1 MIKNEIKAFL
11 TAVMF
16 YTRLPVPFL
25 FEHHPEYLN
34 RGTTWLTFIGWIV
47 GGVSALIF
55 LAAQMLFPATVA
67 ILFSMVAT
75 ILLTGAFH
83 EDGFADMCDG
93 FGGGYGKEQILN
105 IMKDSRLGTYGGAGL
120 ILMLLIKFSVLSNID
135 ARLIPLAMLAGHAFS
150 RWAPV
155 WLIKV
160 GKYVQ
165 RTDVKAKPVA
175 EGIGWPRLI
184 FSGVFAI
191 IPLFFLPEWS
201 IFWVIPVT
209 AAGIVFFFRYL
220 KKHIGGYTGDT
231 LGASQQLAEITFYL
245 VMLAAH
251 NG

>member
-25 FEHHPEYLN
+25 FEHHPEYLS

-120 ILMLLIKFSVLSNID
+120 IMMLLMKFSVLSNID

-155 WLIKV
+155 WLIKM
-160 GKYVQ
+160 
-165 RTDVKAKPVA
+165 
-175 EGIGWPRLI
+175 
-184 FSGVFAI
+184 
-191 IPLFFLPEWS
+191 
-201 IFWVIPVT
+201 
-209 AAGIVFFFRYL
+209 
-220 KKHIGGYTGDT
+220 GYTYNEPT
-231 LGASQQLAEITFYL
+231 LKPNRLQKASDGPVSSFPACLPSFRCFFCRDGASF
-245 VMLAAH
+245 
-251 NG
+251 G

>member
-11 TAVMF
+11 TALMF

-25 FEHHPEYLN
+25 FHHHPEYLS
-34 RGTTWLTFIGWIV
+34 RGTAWLTFIGWIV
-47 GGVSALIF
+47 GGAAALVF
-55 LAAQMLFPATVA
+55 MAAQLLFPATVA

-120 ILMLLIKFSVLSNID
+120 MLMLLMKFSVLSNID

-165 RTDVKAKPVA
+165 RTDAKAKPVA
-175 EGIGWPRLI
+175 ESIGWSRLI

-191 IPLFFLPEWS
+191 IPLFFLPGWS
-201 IFWVIPVT
+201 IFWVVPVT
-209 AAGIVFFFRYL
+209 VAGMLLFFRYL

-231 LGASQQLAEITFYL
+231 LGASQQLTEITIYL